1 MTVPV
6 YALSFVSF
14 VISRIV
20 TKCFHFCTCTKFN
33 VSSAVESRGLAKPG
47 ANSFCMK
54 QLSFNTIWFIGCP
67 LRYGEP
73 VDDRS
78 HRLNTHPN
86 SAHHCIENH
95 AEKKNYK
102 RVFCSNTK
110 TIHQLQRLQCPID
123 KKKKLMKLSCW
134 CYKIILVE
142 NSPNI

>member
-47 ANSFCMK
+47 ANSLICMK
-54 QLSFNTIWFIGCP
+54 QLSFNTIWFIVCP

-95 AEKKNYK
+95 AEKKITNG
-102 RVFCSNTK
+102 FSA
-110 TIHQLQRLQCPID
+110 PIR
-123 KKKKLMKLSCW
+123 KLFTSCKD
-134 CYKIILVE
+134 CNVPSTRRR
-142 NSPNI
+142 N